1 MSSSNSGDAAVI
13 RPTRRSRLPVILLG
27 VVVVV
32 AAIWTG
38 GWFFARARV
47 ATEMDLRLA
56 ALVDRG
62 IEISC
67 PERSIA
73 GFPFR
78 FEIGCDTP
86 DVSLPGRGVSASTRR
101 LLVVAQVWDPHL
113 ILADVDGPI
122 DVASPAGRFEGKAA
136 RLRLSLR
143 WSSKGLDR
151 LSLEAEGVDASW
163 HSEEAADL
171 RLVTDHLELHARDDG
186 ERRADLDLALSTRG
200 AVWFR
205 DGRRDGPEK
214 SDLDL
219 ALRLGDLLPLTPP
232 EPARAFAARGGRIE
246 PITLRF
252 ASAGLVFNGKGAL
265 RLLPDGFLD
274 GSIAVAATGLERL
287 ALGAAKALGAEASGL
302 AGGFVLLGKP
312 SQDPDLP
319 GRRLDLVVD
328 HGRPR
333 LGRVLFPQLAP
344 LFPPLLPPVPSP
356 SGTARP

>member
-1 MSSSNSGDAAVI
+1 MSSSNSGDETAT
-13 RPTRRSRLPVILLG
+13 RPKRRSPLPPVLLG
-27 VVVVV
+27 VVVVAV
-32 AAIWTG
+32 AIWTG
-38 GWFFARARV
+38 GWFFARSRV

-78 FEIGCDTP
+78 FEIGCVTP
-86 DVSLPGRGVSASTRR
+86 DLSIPGRGIGASTRR

-113 ILADVDGPI
+113 ILADVEGPI

-143 WSSKGLDR
+143 WSAEGVDR

-171 RLVTDHLELHARDDG
+171 RLVADHLELHARDEG
-186 ERRADLDLALSTRG
+186 ERRSDLDLALSTRG
-200 AVWFR
+200 AVWLR
-205 DGRRDGPEK
+205 DGRRDGPET
-214 SDLDL
+214 SDVDL
-219 ALRLGDLLPLTPP
+219 AVRFVDLLPFVPP
-232 EPARAFAARGGRIE
+232 EPARTFAARGGRIE
-246 PITLRF
+246 PIDLRF
-252 ASAGLVFNGKGAL
+252 ASAGLVFKGKGGL
-265 RLLPDGFLD
+265 RVLPDGLLD

-287 ALGAAKALGAEASGL
+287 ALGATKALGAEASGL

-319 GRRLDLVVD
+319 GRRLDLIVD

-333 LGRVLFPQLAP
+333 LGRVLFPPLKP
-344 LFPPLLPPVPSP
+344 LFPPILPPVPP
-356 SGTARP
+356 ANGSGRG

>member
-1 MSSSNSGDAAVI
+1 MSSSNSGDATVI

-27 VVVVV
+27 IVVVV
-32 AAIWTG
+32 AAVWTG

-56 ALVDRG
+56 ALADRG
-62 IEISC
+62 IEIAC

-78 FEIGCDTP
+78 FEITCDAP
-86 DVSLPGRGVSASTRR
+86 DVSIPGRGVSASTRR

-143 WSSKGLDR
+143 WSGKGVDR

-163 HSEEAADL
+163 HSEAAADL
-171 RLVTDHLELHARDDG
+171 GLVADHLELHARDDG
-186 ERRADLDLALSTRG
+186 ERRSDLDVASSTRG
-200 AVWFR
+200 AVFFR

-214 SDLDL
+214 SDVDL

-246 PITLRF
+246 PITFRL

-265 RLLPDGFLD
+265 RVLPDGLLD

-287 ALGAAKALGAEASGL
+287 ALGASKALGAEASGL
-302 AGGFVLLGKP
+302 AGGFVLLGKS

-344 LFPPLLPPVPSP
+344 LFPPLPVPVP
-356 SGTARP
+356 LGSGNGRP